1 MATQWWRIKAAYLKG
16 DMSLAKLAK
25 KYNVGISTIKAHA
38 SNEGWKK
45 ERDQINTEA
54 SQAVRARA
62 REERE
67 QQLLQL
73 ITAQDDTMEALVKLA
88 AKAKNNPDL
97 LIDDKG
103 TMRNAESL
111 TKAIQTA
118 VQTQRD
124 LHKLPTLDQDMAKKA
139 EAQRKREAKEKAN
152 LGREKFEFTKK
163 QKEDGDA
170 AGGVTWQI
178 NLPKEI
184 IQQGVEL
191 DG

>member
-152 LGREKFEFTKK
+152 LDREKFEFTKK

>member
-16 DMSLAKLAK
+16 DMSLSQLAK
-25 KYNVGISTIKAHA
+25 KYNVGLSTLKTHA

-54 SQAVRARA
+54 SQAVRASA

-67 QQLLQL
+67 KQLLQL
-73 ITAQDDTMEALVKLA
+73 ISAQNDTMEALVKLA
-88 AKAKNNPDL
+88 AKAKENPDL

-103 TMRNAESL
+103 TMKNAESL

-118 VQTQRD
+118 VMTQRD

-152 LGREKFEFTKK
+152 LDKEKFEFTK
-163 QKEDGDA
+163 QKEAQA
-170 AGGVTWQI
+170 ASAGNVTWQI
-178 NLPKEI
+178 TLPPEL